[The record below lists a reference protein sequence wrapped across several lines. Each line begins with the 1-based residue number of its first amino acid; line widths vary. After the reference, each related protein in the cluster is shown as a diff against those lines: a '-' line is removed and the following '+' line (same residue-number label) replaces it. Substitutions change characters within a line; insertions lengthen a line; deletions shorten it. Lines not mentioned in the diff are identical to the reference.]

1 MQPPSDLG
9 KRGHLAVAISIVE
22 EDENYVFFF
31 DDLRLSSSKERRT
44 WEHKKFV
51 TTAVVPKEKL
61 QGMNFSTDEMA
72 GMGRT
77 ILGSL
82 KAMYDMKN
90 RR

>member
-1 MQPPSDLG
+1 MQAPSDRG

-22 EDENYVFFF
+22 EEDAYVFFF
-31 DDLRLSSSKERRT
+31 DDLHLRDSTERRT

-61 QGMNFSTDEMA
+61 RTMNFSDDELA

-82 KAMYDMKN
+82 KAMYDTKKKP
-90 RR
+90 

>member
-1 MQPPSDLG
+1 M
-9 KRGHLAVAISIVE
+9 
-22 EDENYVFFF
+22 FFF
-31 DDLRLSSSKERRT
+31 DDLHLRDATERRT
-44 WEHKKFV
+44 WEHRKFV

-61 QGMNFSTDEMA
+61 QTMNFSTDEMA

-82 KAMYDMKN
+82 KAMYDTDK

>member
-1 MQPPSDLG
+1 MQPPSGQG

-22 EDENYVFFF
+22 EDDAYVLFF
-31 DDLRLSSSKERRT
+31 DDLHLRNSTERRT

-51 TTAVVPKEKL
+51 TSAVVPKEKL
-61 QGMNFSTDEMA
+61 QTMSFSTDEIA

-82 KAMYDMKN
+82 KAMYDAKK